1 MFDLREE
8 SELQQNLGFALEPL
22 LGSFGPRI
30 GRYYY
35 ETLLMDELGE
45 EDERISFLGAR
56 ILLQETGIINNS
68 DEALESQPFT
78 SLGVDVNGFLIK

>member
-45 EDERISFLGAR
+45 EDERISFLGAVDFCG
-56 ILLQETGIINNS
+56 L
-68 DEALESQPFT
+68 EANPSEIVLFT
-78 SLGVDVNGFLIK
+78 DCFF

>member
-1 MFDLREE
+1 
-8 SELQQNLGFALEPL
+8 
-22 LGSFGPRI
+22 
-30 GRYYY
+30 
-35 ETLLMDELGE
+35 MDELGE